1 MTAFLKSGTGVVTA
15 ATTLVV
21 AIAGLV
27 TAVNQFGGDSEEP
40 RSTPTATAGAGAGAA
55 LESDAD
61 TELQSHI
68 PTAIWSSCGP
78 PVDAEEHAAAA
89 FNCKYRQV
97 VGLQYNLFA
106 SAQEMEETYA
116 DIKRRYRLEGAL
128 TADSCGA
135 GAFEGDY
142 RSGGHLLCFVDDPGH
157 VAAIV
162 WTDGDLDILS
172 FAWRDDMNLSA
183 LYEAWQQGLGP
194 EV

>member
-1 MTAFLKSGTGVVTA
+1 MTAFLKSGAGVVTA
-15 ATTLVV
+15 ITTLIV

-27 TAVNQFGGDSEEP
+27 TAVNQFGGDSEQP
-40 RSTPTATAGAGAGAA
+40 PSTPTATATAGAGAA
-55 LESDAD
+55 LASDAD

-116 DIKRRYRLEGAL
+116 DIKRRYKLEGAL
-128 TADSCGA
+128 NADSCGA
-135 GAFEGDY
+135 GPFEGDY
-142 RSGGHLLCFVDDPGH
+142 PLGGHLLCFIDDPGH

-183 LYEAWQQGLGP
+183 LYEAWQQGFGP
-194 EV
+194 EA